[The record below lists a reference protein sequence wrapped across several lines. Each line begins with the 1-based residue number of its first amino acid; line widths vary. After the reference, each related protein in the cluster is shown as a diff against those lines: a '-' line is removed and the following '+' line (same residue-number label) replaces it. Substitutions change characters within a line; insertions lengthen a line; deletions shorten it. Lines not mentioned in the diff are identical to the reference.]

1 MGTSSRFFG
10 LPNRPERIHLA
21 GDRPQSARLRP
32 SIVKGLLRLGGTF
45 LIAGAGL
52 LMVVATLVAFR
63 THEIL
68 LLPLAVPIVMLW
80 LGAGSLMVGSLA
92 RETCWDEEALYLAFA
107 FETRVVKWSD
117 VLAVRVLTLPG
128 QPTRSAAV
136 FVLLSYRT
144 RVKGRQKRSW
154 ALLTVSQDRATS
166 R

>member
-1 MGTSSRFFG
+1 MANFFG
-10 LPNRPERIHLA
+10 APNRRERVHLA
-21 GDRPQSARLRP
+21 GDGPPAARPRP
-32 SIVKGLLRLGGTF
+32 SIVKGFLRLGGTF

-52 LMVVATLVAFR
+52 LMVVDALVALR

-68 LLPLAVPIVMLW
+68 LLPFAVPIAMLW
-80 LGAGSLMVGSLA
+80 LGAGSLMVRSLV
-92 RETCWDEEALYLAFA
+92 REACWDDEALYLAFA
-107 FETRVVKWSD
+107 FETRVVSWSN
-117 VLAVRVLTLPG
+117 VLAVRVFTTQG
-128 QPTRSAAV
+128 WPTRSAAV